1 MAVKVLDGKALAAR
15 LAQEQAGR
23 VREITA
29 AKGRP
34 PGLGVLLV
42 GEDPGSAV
50 YVRNKERRAT
60 EAGMLSRVVRLPAS
74 ASQAEVLA
82 AVDALNG
89 APEIDAF
96 LVQLPLPKHIDA
108 GAVTLRIAPAKDAD
122 GLHPVSMGRLV
133 AGMPGPRPCT
143 PAGVVALLDA
153 GGVQL
158 AGARAVVVGRSAIV
172 GKPMAMLLLE
182 RDATVTVAHSRTQD
196 LPALVAQAD
205 VLVAAVGRPELIQGA
220 WIKPGAAVID
230 VGINRVG
237 KALVGDVAFAAAA
250 KRAAAITPVP
260 GGVGPM
266 TIAMLLH
273 NTIEAAARPA

>member
-1 MAVKVLDGKALAAR
+1 MAAKILDGKALAAK
-15 LAQEQAGR
+15 LAQQQAVR
-23 VREITA
+23 VREIVA
-29 AKGRP
+29 VRGRA

-42 GEDPGSAV
+42 GEDPASAV

-82 AVDALNG
+82 AVDALNA
-89 APEIDAF
+89 APEIDGF
-96 LVQLPLPKHIDA
+96 LVQLPLPKHVDER
-108 GAVTLRIAPAKDAD
+108 AVTLRIAPEKDAD
-122 GLHPVSMGRLV
+122 GLHPVSIGRLV
-133 AGMPGPRPCT
+133 VGMPGPRPCT
-143 PAGVVALLDA
+143 PAGVIALLDA
-153 GGVQL
+153 AGVPL
-158 AGARAVVVGRSAIV
+158 AGAHAVVVGRSAIV

-182 RDATVTVAHSRTQD
+182 RDATVTVAHSRTRD
-196 LPALVAQAD
+196 LPALVSQAD
-205 VLVAAVGRPELIQGA
+205 VVVAAVGRPELIQGA

-230 VGINRVG
+230 VGINRVN

-250 KRAAAITPVP
+250 ERAAAITPVP

-273 NTIEAAARPA
+273 NTIEAAARSA